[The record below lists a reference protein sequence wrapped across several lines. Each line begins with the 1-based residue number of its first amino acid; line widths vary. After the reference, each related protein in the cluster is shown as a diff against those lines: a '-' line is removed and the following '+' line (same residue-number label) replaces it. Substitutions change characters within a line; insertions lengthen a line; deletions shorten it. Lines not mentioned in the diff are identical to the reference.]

1 MTHMAKPYTDLIDE
15 ARELLRPGGDPGALP
30 GVRSR
35 EGTCG
40 AFRLTEVEVLDAEGA
55 EALGKPVGRYRTLQ
69 AKQPFH
75 RRAQSLRAEA
85 EAVAEQVRALLG
97 EAHGCVLVVGLG
109 NRSVTPDAVGPRMT
123 EHLLVTRHLVSSLPE
138 TFGSFRPVAAI
149 APGVLFATG
158 VESGEIARSVARAVR
173 PAAVIA
179 VDALC
184 AQSPARL
191 GSTIQFSD
199 TGISPGSGAGNRRFA
214 LNRETLGVPVLAV
227 GVPTVV
233 RADTLAGT
241 GDGTEERSCPELEDL
256 LVTPK
261 DIDLLV
267 EETARIL
274 GRGISL
280 ALQPDLCFEELEELL
295 R

>member
-1 MTHMAKPYTDLIDE
+1 MTHRTKPCTDLIDE
-15 ARELLRPGGDPGALP
+15 ARELLQPDGDPGALP

-35 EGTCG
+35 ETPCG

-55 EALGKPVGRYRTLQ
+55 EALGKPIGRYRTLQ
-69 AKQPFH
+69 AKEPFQH
-75 RRAQSLRAEA
+75 RAQSLREGA
-85 EAVAEQVRALLG
+85 EAVAAQVRALLG
-97 EAHGCVLVVGLG
+97 EACGSVLVVGLG
-109 NRSVTPDAVGPRMT
+109 NRAVTPDAVGPRMA
-123 EHLLVTRHLVSSLPE
+123 ERLLVTRHLVSALPD

-158 VESGEIARSVARAVR
+158 VESGEIARCVAEAIR
-173 PAAVIA
+173 PSAVIA

-199 TGISPGSGAGNRRFA
+199 TGISPGSGVGNRRFA

-241 GDGTEERSCPELEDL
+241 DTGKQTELAGL

-267 EETARIL
+267 EEAARIL
-274 GRGISL
+274 GFGISL
-280 ALQPDLCFEELEELL
+280 ALQPGLRFEELEELL